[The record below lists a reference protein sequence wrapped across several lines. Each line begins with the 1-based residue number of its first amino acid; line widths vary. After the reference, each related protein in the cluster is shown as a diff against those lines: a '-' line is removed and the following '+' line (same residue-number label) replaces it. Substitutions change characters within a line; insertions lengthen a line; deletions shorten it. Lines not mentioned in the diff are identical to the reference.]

1 MRILQT
7 IILLLLIACQ
17 SEKSEKD
24 IKPGQSQS
32 KLLQESSKEST
43 QQPQKITNG
52 IVFKDAQGNILSDTE
67 KDSLVQFMENIQA
80 LRSYNQENNN
90 TEYILFQN
98 YEDLRGFV
106 PDDTIENLIEENRL
120 RRSGGQGAV
129 LSKRINDQW
138 KDKPLPEGNFLQM
151 IDGSVKSFS
160 DYKGKLLVINFWYIN
175 CGPCIIEMPY
185 LNDLVNKYQNEDVQ
199 FLALSFDTVL
209 DIKSFLQKTEFIYEH
224 GSISRSLMYD
234 FTPVSPGH
242 FIVDKDGIIRDITI
256 GAPRNTEIIFDKL
269 VNLIEKN
276 IISYNCIVFFY
287 ICTDAYSS
295 RRFFRYF
302 SFI

>member
-17 SEKSEKD
+17 SETSEKD
-24 IKPGQSQS
+24 IKPAQSQS
-32 KLLQESSKEST
+32 SPVQESSKEST

-52 IVFKDAQGNILSDTE
+52 IVFKDAQGKILSDTE
-67 KDSLVQFMENIQA
+67 KDSLVQYMENIQA
-80 LRSYNQENNN
+80 LRRYDQENNN

-129 LSKRINDQW
+129 LNKRINDQW

-199 FLALSFDTVL
+199 FLALSFDTVP

-242 FIVDKDGIIRDITI
+242 FIVDKDGIIRDIII

-276 IISYNCIVFFY
+276 KK
-287 ICTDAYSS
+287 
-295 RRFFRYF
+295 
-302 SFI
+302 

>member
-1 MRILQT
+1 MYCSFSFVYIKTIFESTEMRIVQT

-17 SEKSEKD
+17 SETSEKD
-24 IKPGQSQS
+24 IKPAQSQS
-32 KLLQESSKEST
+32 NILQESSKEST

-67 KDSLVQFMENIQA
+67 KDSLVQYMENIQA
-80 LRSYNQENNN
+80 LRRYDEENNN

-129 LSKRINDQW
+129 LNKRINDQW

-242 FIVDKDGIIRDITI
+242 FIVDKDGIIRDIII

-276 IISYNCIVFFY
+276 KK
-287 ICTDAYSS
+287 
-295 RRFFRYF
+295 
-302 SFI
+302 

>member
-1 MRILQT
+1 MRIVQT

-17 SEKSEKD
+17 SETSEKD
-24 IKPGQSQS
+24 IKPAQSQS
-32 KLLQESSKEST
+32 SILQESSKEST

-67 KDSLVQFMENIQA
+67 KDSLVQYMENIQA
-80 LRSYNQENNN
+80 LRRYDEENNN
-90 TEYILFQN
+90 TEYILFQK

-129 LSKRINDQW
+129 LNKRINDQW

-242 FIVDKDGIIRDITI
+242 FIVDKDGIIRDIII

-276 IISYNCIVFFY
+276 KK
-287 ICTDAYSS
+287 
-295 RRFFRYF
+295 
-302 SFI
+302 

>member
-1 MRILQT
+1 MYCSFSFVYIKTIFESTEMRIVQT

-17 SEKSEKD
+17 SETSEKD
-24 IKPGQSQS
+24 IKPAQSQS
-32 KLLQESSKEST
+32 SISQESSKEST

-67 KDSLVQFMENIQA
+67 KDSLVQYMENIQA
-80 LRSYNQENNN
+80 LRRYDEENNN

-129 LSKRINDQW
+129 LNKRINDQW

-242 FIVDKDGIIRDITI
+242 FIVDKDGIIRDIII

-276 IISYNCIVFFY
+276 KK
-287 ICTDAYSS
+287 
-295 RRFFRYF
+295 
-302 SFI
+302 

>member
-7 IILLLLIACQ
+7 IILLLLIGCQ
-17 SEKSEKD
+17 SDTSEKD
-24 IKPGQSQS
+24 IKPAQSQS
-32 KLLQESSKEST
+32 NPVLESSKEST

-52 IVFKDAQGNILSDTE
+52 IVFKDAQGKILSDTE
-67 KDSLVQFMENIQA
+67 KDSLVQYMENIQA
-80 LRSYNQENNN
+80 LRRYDQENNN

-129 LSKRINDQW
+129 LNKRINDQW

-199 FLALSFDTVL
+199 FLALSFDTVP

-242 FIVDKDGIIRDITI
+242 FIVDKDGIIRDIII

-276 IISYNCIVFFY
+276 KK
-287 ICTDAYSS
+287 
-295 RRFFRYF
+295 
-302 SFI
+302 

>member
-17 SEKSEKD
+17 SETSKKD
-24 IKPGQSQS
+24 IKLDQSQS
-32 KLLQESSKEST
+32 NLVQESSKEST
-43 QQPQKITNG
+43 QQTQKITNG
-52 IVFKDAQGNILSDTE
+52 IVFKDAQGKILSDTE
-67 KDSLVQFMENIQA
+67 KDSLVQYMENIQA
-80 LRSYNQENNN
+80 LRRYDQENNN

-129 LSKRINDQW
+129 LNKRINDQW

-242 FIVDKDGIIRDITI
+242 FIVDKDGIIRDIII

-276 IISYNCIVFFY
+276 KK
-287 ICTDAYSS
+287 
-295 RRFFRYF
+295 
-302 SFI
+302 

>member
-17 SEKSEKD
+17 SEISDKD
-24 IKPGQSQS
+24 VKPAQSQS
-32 KLLQESSKEST
+32 SPVQESSKEST
-43 QQPQKITNG
+43 QKPLKITNG
-52 IVFKDAQGNILSDTE
+52 IVFKDSQGKILSDTE
-67 KDSLVQFMENIQA
+67 KDSLVQYMENIQA
-80 LRSYNQENNN
+80 LRRYDQENNN
-90 TEYILFQN
+90 TEYILFQK
-98 YEDLRGFV
+98 YEDLRGFI

-129 LSKRINDQW
+129 LNKRINDQW

-242 FIVDKDGIIRDITI
+242 FIVDKDGIIRDIII

-276 IISYNCIVFFY
+276 KK
-287 ICTDAYSS
+287 
-295 RRFFRYF
+295 
-302 SFI
+302 

>member
-1 MRILQT
+1 M
-7 IILLLLIACQ
+7 LIACQ
-17 SEKSEKD
+17 SETSKKD
-24 IKPGQSQS
+24 IKLDQSQS
-32 KLLQESSKEST
+32 NLVQESSKEST
-43 QQPQKITNG
+43 QQTQKITNG
-52 IVFKDAQGNILSDTE
+52 IVFKDAQGKILSDTE
-67 KDSLVQFMENIQA
+67 KDSLVQYMENIQA
-80 LRSYNQENNN
+80 LRRYDQENNN

-129 LSKRINDQW
+129 LNKRINDQW

-185 LNDLVNKYQNEDVQ
+185 LNDLVNKYQNQDVQ
-199 FLALSFDTVL
+199 FLALSFDTVP

-242 FIVDKDGIIRDITI
+242 FIVDKDGIIRDIII

-276 IISYNCIVFFY
+276 KK
-287 ICTDAYSS
+287 
-295 RRFFRYF
+295 
-302 SFI
+302 

>member
-7 IILLLLIACQ
+7 IILLLLIGCQ
-17 SEKSEKD
+17 SETSEKD
-24 IKPGQSQS
+24 IKPAQSQS
-32 KLLQESSKEST
+32 NPVQESSKEST

-52 IVFKDAQGNILSDTE
+52 IVFKDAQGKILSDTE
-67 KDSLVQFMENIQA
+67 KDSLVQYMENIQA
-80 LRSYNQENNN
+80 LRRYDQENNN

-129 LSKRINDQW
+129 LNKRINDQW

-242 FIVDKDGIIRDITI
+242 FIVDKDGIIRDIII
-256 GAPRNTEIIFDKL
+256 GCLLYTSPSPRD
-269 VNLIEKN
+269 
-276 IISYNCIVFFY
+276 ISGSRMP
-287 ICTDAYSS
+287 SS
-295 RRFFRYF
+295 A
-302 SFI
+302 

>member
-1 MRILQT
+1 MYCCFSFVYFKTIFESTEMRILQT
-7 IILLLLIACQ
+7 TILLFLIACQ
-17 SEKSEKD
+17 SDISDKD
-24 IKPGQSQS
+24 MKPQAQSQS
-32 KLLQESSKEST
+32 NTAQEFSKESK
-43 QQPQKITNG
+43 QQSQKITNG

-67 KDSLVQFMENIQA
+67 KDSLVQYMENIQA
-80 LRSYNQENNN
+80 LRRYDQENSN

-129 LSKRINDQW
+129 LNKRINDQW

-160 DYKGKLLVINFWYIN
+160 DFKGKLLVINFWYIN

-185 LNDLVNKYQNEDVQ
+185 LNDLVSEYQNEDIQ
-199 FLALSFDTVL
+199 FLALSFDTVP

-242 FIVDKDGIIRDITI
+242 FIVDKDGIIRDIII

-276 IISYNCIVFFY
+276 KK
-287 ICTDAYSS
+287 
-295 RRFFRYF
+295 
-302 SFI
+302 

>member
-17 SEKSEKD
+17 SETSEKD
-24 IKPGQSQS
+24 IKPAQSQS
-32 KLLQESSKEST
+32 NPVQESSKEST

-52 IVFKDAQGNILSDTE
+52 IVFKDAQGKILSDTE
-67 KDSLVQFMENIQA
+67 KDSLVQYMENIQA
-80 LRSYNQENNN
+80 LRRYDQENNN

-129 LSKRINDQW
+129 LNKRINDQW

-242 FIVDKDGIIRDITI
+242 FIVDKDGIIRDIII

-276 IISYNCIVFFY
+276 KK
-287 ICTDAYSS
+287 
-295 RRFFRYF
+295 
-302 SFI
+302 

>member
-1 MRILQT
+1 MYCCFSFVYFKTIFESAEMRILQT

-17 SEKSEKD
+17 SEISDKD
-24 IKPGQSQS
+24 VKPAQSQS
-32 KLLQESSKEST
+32 NPVQESSKEST

-52 IVFKDAQGNILSDTE
+52 IVFKDAQGKILSDTE
-67 KDSLVQFMENIQA
+67 KDSLVQYMENIQA
-80 LRSYNQENNN
+80 LRRYDQENNN

-129 LSKRINDQW
+129 LNKRINDQW

-242 FIVDKDGIIRDITI
+242 FIVDKDGIIRDIII

-276 IISYNCIVFFY
+276 KK
-287 ICTDAYSS
+287 
-295 RRFFRYF
+295 
-302 SFI
+302 

>member
-1 MRILQT
+1 MYCCFSFVYFKTIFESTEMRILQT

-17 SEKSEKD
+17 SETSEKD
-24 IKPGQSQS
+24 IKPAQSQS
-32 KLLQESSKEST
+32 NPVQESSKEST

-52 IVFKDAQGNILSDTE
+52 IVFKDAQGKILSDTE
-67 KDSLVQFMENIQA
+67 KDSLVQYMENIQA
-80 LRSYNQENNN
+80 LRRYDQENNN

-129 LSKRINDQW
+129 LNKRINDQW

-199 FLALSFDTVL
+199 FLALSFDTVP

-242 FIVDKDGIIRDITI
+242 FIVDKDGIIRDIII

-276 IISYNCIVFFY
+276 KK
-287 ICTDAYSS
+287 
-295 RRFFRYF
+295 
-302 SFI
+302 

>member
-1 MRILQT
+1 MYCCFSFVYFKTIFESTEMRILQT

-17 SEKSEKD
+17 SEISDKD
-24 IKPGQSQS
+24 VKPAQSQS
-32 KLLQESSKEST
+32 SPVQESSKEST
-43 QQPQKITNG
+43 QKPLKITNG
-52 IVFKDAQGNILSDTE
+52 IVFKDSQGKILSDTE
-67 KDSLVQFMENIQA
+67 KDSLVQYMENIQA
-80 LRSYNQENNN
+80 LRRYDQENNN
-90 TEYILFQN
+90 TEYILFQK
-98 YEDLRGFV
+98 YEDLRGFI

-129 LSKRINDQW
+129 LNKRINDQW

-199 FLALSFDTVL
+199 FLALSFDTVP

-242 FIVDKDGIIRDITI
+242 FIVDKDGIIRDIII

-276 IISYNCIVFFY
+276 KK
-287 ICTDAYSS
+287 
-295 RRFFRYF
+295 
-302 SFI
+302 

>member
-17 SEKSEKD
+17 SETSDKD
-24 IKPGQSQS
+24 IKPAKSRINS
-32 KLLQESSKEST
+32 VQESSKEST

-52 IVFKDAQGNILSDTE
+52 IVFKDAQGNILSDTQ
-67 KDSLVQFMENIQA
+67 KDSLVQYMENIQA
-80 LRSYNQENNN
+80 LRRYDQENNN

-106 PDDTIENLIEENRL
+106 PDNTIENLIEENRL

-129 LSKRINDQW
+129 LNKRINDQW

-175 CGPCIIEMPY
+175 CGPCIVEMPY

-242 FIVDKDGIIRDITI
+242 FIVDKDGIIRDIII

-276 IISYNCIVFFY
+276 KK
-287 ICTDAYSS
+287 
-295 RRFFRYF
+295 
-302 SFI
+302 

>member
-1 MRILQT
+1 MYCSFSFVYIKTIFESTEMRIVQT

-17 SEKSEKD
+17 SETSEKD
-24 IKPGQSQS
+24 IKPAQSQS
-32 KLLQESSKEST
+32 SISQESSKEST
-43 QQPQKITNG
+43 QQPQQITNG

-67 KDSLVQFMENIQA
+67 KDSLVQYMENIQA
-80 LRSYNQENNN
+80 LRRYDEENNN

-129 LSKRINDQW
+129 LNKRINDQW

-242 FIVDKDGIIRDITI
+242 FIVDKDGIIRDIII

-276 IISYNCIVFFY
+276 KK
-287 ICTDAYSS
+287 
-295 RRFFRYF
+295 
-302 SFI
+302 

>member
-17 SEKSEKD
+17 SETSEKD
-24 IKPGQSQS
+24 IKPAQSQS
-32 KLLQESSKEST
+32 NPVQESSKEST

-52 IVFKDAQGNILSDTE
+52 IVFKDAQGKILSDTE
-67 KDSLVQFMENIQA
+67 KDSLVQYMENIQA
-80 LRSYNQENNN
+80 LRRYDQENNN

-129 LSKRINDQW
+129 LNKRINDQW

-199 FLALSFDTVL
+199 FLALSFDTVP

-242 FIVDKDGIIRDITI
+242 FIVDKDGIIRDIII

-276 IISYNCIVFFY
+276 KK
-287 ICTDAYSS
+287 
-295 RRFFRYF
+295 
-302 SFI
+302 

>member
-1 MRILQT
+1 MKILQ
-7 IILLLLIACQ
+7 IILLIFLISCQ
-17 SEKSEKD
+17 NNV
-24 IKPGQSQS
+24 P
-32 KLLQESSKEST
+32 KEDT
-43 QQPQKITNG
+43 KQQPQKMLTKEVDKENTTQPKQITNG
-52 IVFKDAQGNILSDTE
+52 IVFKDARGNILSDAQ
-67 KDSLVQFMENIQA
+67 KDSLVQYMDNIQA
-80 LRSYNQENNN
+80 LRRYDEENNN

-106 PDDTIENLIEENRL
+106 PDESIENLIEENKL

-129 LSKRINDQW
+129 LNKRINDQW
-138 KDKPLPEGNFLQM
+138 KNQPLPEGDFLQM

-185 LNDLVNKYQNEDVQ
+185 LNDLVNKYQDEEVQ
-199 FLALSFDTVL
+199 FLALSFDTVS

-269 VNLIEKN
+269 IDLIEKN
-276 IISYNCIVFFY
+276 KK
-287 ICTDAYSS
+287 
-295 RRFFRYF
+295 
-302 SFI
+302 

>member
-1 MRILQT
+1 MRIVQT

-17 SEKSEKD
+17 SETSEKE
-24 IKPGQSQS
+24 IKPAQSQS
-32 KLLQESSKEST
+32 NLVQESSKETT

-67 KDSLVQFMENIQA
+67 KDSLVQYMENIQA
-80 LRSYNQENNN
+80 LRRYDEENNN

-129 LSKRINDQW
+129 LNKRINDQW

-242 FIVDKDGIIRDITI
+242 FIVDKDGIIRDIII

-276 IISYNCIVFFY
+276 KK
-287 ICTDAYSS
+287 
-295 RRFFRYF
+295 
-302 SFI
+302 

>member
-17 SEKSEKD
+17 SEISDKD
-24 IKPGQSQS
+24 VKPAQSQS
-32 KLLQESSKEST
+32 SPVQESSKEST
-43 QQPQKITNG
+43 QKPLKIQNG
-52 IVFKDAQGNILSDTE
+52 IVFKDSQGKILSDTE
-67 KDSLVQFMENIQA
+67 KDSLVQYMENIQA
-80 LRSYNQENNN
+80 LRRYDQENNN
-90 TEYILFQN
+90 TEYILFQK
-98 YEDLRGFV
+98 YEDLRGFI

-129 LSKRINDQW
+129 LNKRINDQW

-199 FLALSFDTVL
+199 FLALSFDTVP

-242 FIVDKDGIIRDITI
+242 FIVDKDGIIRDIII

-276 IISYNCIVFFY
+276 KK
-287 ICTDAYSS
+287 
-295 RRFFRYF
+295 
-302 SFI
+302 

>member
-17 SEKSEKD
+17 SETSEKD
-24 IKPGQSQS
+24 IKPAQSQS
-32 KLLQESSKEST
+32 NPVLESSKEST

-52 IVFKDAQGNILSDTE
+52 IVFKDAQGKILSDTE
-67 KDSLVQFMENIQA
+67 KDSLVQYMENIQA
-80 LRSYNQENNN
+80 LRRYDQENNN

-129 LSKRINDQW
+129 LNKRINDQW

-199 FLALSFDTVL
+199 FLALSFDTVP

-242 FIVDKDGIIRDITI
+242 FIVDKDGIIRDIII

-276 IISYNCIVFFY
+276 KK
-287 ICTDAYSS
+287 
-295 RRFFRYF
+295 
-302 SFI
+302 

>member
-17 SEKSEKD
+17 RETSKKD
-24 IKPGQSQS
+24 IKLDQSQS
-32 KLLQESSKEST
+32 NLVQESSKEST
-43 QQPQKITNG
+43 QKPLKITNG
-52 IVFKDAQGNILSDTE
+52 IVFKDSQGKILSDTE
-67 KDSLVQFMENIQA
+67 KDSLVQYMENIQA
-80 LRSYNQENNN
+80 LRRYDQENNN

-276 IISYNCIVFFY
+276 KK
-287 ICTDAYSS
+287 
-295 RRFFRYF
+295 
-302 SFI
+302 